1 MITKRHPLFL
11 GLAADTLL
19 SGSFKEFG
27 CQPCSPIELTFTC
40 LSVGF
45 LTCHQDCGSCLLN
58 SDSKTQTEYMSHW
71 HTGSTRGQWPGPVAV
86 LL

>member
-45 LTCHQDCGSCLLN
+45 LTCHQDCGS
-58 SDSKTQTEYMSHW
+58 
-71 HTGSTRGQWPGPVAV
+71 
-86 LL
+86 